1 MPFEKGKFG
10 NPGGRPKVV
19 GEVQT
24 LAREYSE
31 EAISALRDII
41 RDKKAP
47 PAARCVA
54 ANSILD
60 RGYGRPSQTIK
71 RWLCVA
77 KFRRG
82 ASGFVDGG
90 DGVGQTRD
98 QYECRRCFRT
108 NRTQKTWLARSSRV
122 NQRTCNCFVRNVEHT
137 CRSPFQKWAGRA
149 ESGSCNST
157 TPVVKHSR

>member
-1 MPFEKGKFG
+1 MPFEKGKSG

-19 GEVQT
+19 GEVQA

-60 RGYGRPSQTIK
+60 RGYGRPSQTINQGLVDK
-71 RWLCVA
+71 PVDQMTDAELMARLRALKDCQGETSADVEWENKLAVVN
-77 KFRRG
+77 G
-82 ASGFVDGG
+82 AEQSNKKKE
-90 DGVGQTRD
+90 QL
-98 QYECRRCFRT
+98 Q
-108 NRTQKTWLARSSRV
+108 
-122 NQRTCNCFVRNVEHT
+122 
-137 CRSPFQKWAGRA
+137 
-149 ESGSCNST
+149 
-157 TPVVKHSR
+157 

>member
-1 MPFEKGKFG
+1 MPFEKGKSG

-19 GEVQT
+19 GEVQA

-60 RGYGRPSQTIK
+60 RGYGRPSQTINQG
-71 RWLCVA
+71 L
-77 KFRRG
+77 
-82 ASGFVDGG
+82 VDKP
-90 DGVGQTRD
+90 VD
-98 QYECRRCFRT
+98 QMTDEELMARLRALKDCQDET
-108 NRTQKTWLARSSRV
+108 SADAEWENKLAVV
-122 NQRTCNCFVRNVEHT
+122 NE
-137 CRSPFQKWAGRA
+137 A
-149 ESGSCNST
+149 EQSN
-157 TPVVKHSR
+157 KKKEQLQ